1 MASPLVLLKPGTV
14 DDAPA
19 SPAAQ
24 AVVWQPPPAPAVS
37 DGAEHLLQGPEHLG
51 GGRPDGSWS
60 TLEPTLADNM
70 VGGNQML
77 TSSSKSFPGHVIRE
91 PPRRLMASMPRSQLL
106 LLVSQQ
112 GKRP

>member
-1 MASPLVLLKPGTV
+1 MASPLLVLLKPGTV

-24 AVVWQPPPAPAVS
+24 AVVRQPPPAPAVS

-77 TSSSKSFPGHVIRE
+77 TSSSKSFPGHVIRNL
-91 PPRRLMASMPRSQLL
+91 PAD
-106 LLVSQQ
+106 
-112 GKRP
+112 

>member
-1 MASPLVLLKPGTV
+1 MASQLVLLKPGTV

-24 AVVWQPPPAPAVS
+24 AVVQQPRPAPAVS
-37 DGAEHLLQGPEHLG
+37 DGAEHILQGPEHLV
-51 GGRPDGSWS
+51 GRPDGLWS

-77 TSSSKSFPGHVIRE
+77 TSSSKSFPGHVIRDL
-91 PPRRLMASMPRSQLL
+91 PAD
-106 LLVSQQ
+106 
-112 GKRP
+112 